1 MKALTKW
8 LQSQTKQTTLE
19 NSYVEPKR
27 VKIQSTVDLG
37 QGLSFNEKA
46 NHIFNEIKKMK

>member
-8 LQSQTKQTTLE
+8 LQSQTKQTTIE

-27 VKIQSTVDLG
+27 IKIQSTVDLG
-37 QGLSFNEKA
+37 QGLTFNEKA
-46 NHIFNEIKKMK
+46 EHIFNEIKKMK